1 MTKDMGILDLI
12 LILAKHRKLI
22 IIITVLAVIGSI
34 IYALLAPH
42 YWISKAVIIPVSESD
57 NIGGFNTNLL
67 DIAGGGLLKTQKVE
81 MATDFITVMKSRSF
95 REKVIEEFDL
105 ISYFEITKPYD
116 YALELALE
124 KIQTSMIR
132 IIFDPESNLIVI
144 SAETKDKAMSMDI
157 VNFYLNELEKYNQNN
172 RLSKGRMKR
181 VFLETQVEKNMA
193 EIDSLAKAMRDFQAK
208 NKTVALDQQTE
219 AIVSLYAETV
229 AQYMQAELELDLA
242 KNQYSQTSPVV
253 LDLIAQ
259 KELLAQK
266 VKDLEDSSQVLAP
279 SYLLQIDKVPDLSM
293 QLALLKMNLEIKK
306 TVIEYMYPQYELAK
320 LEELKDMPT
329 FEVIDAPREAGMR
342 SKPKRAILVI
352 ITTLAFFIISCVLA
366 LICESLHQNNELVQ
380 KIVAT
385 IKGKQ

>member
-1 MTKDMGILDLI
+1 
-12 LILAKHRKLI
+12 
-22 IIITVLAVIGSI
+22 
-34 IYALLAPH
+34 
-42 YWISKAVIIPVSESD
+42 
-57 NIGGFNTNLL
+57 
-67 DIAGGGLLKTQKVE
+67 
-81 MATDFITVMKSRSF
+81 
-95 REKVIEEFDL
+95 
-105 ISYFEITKPYD
+105 
-116 YALELALE
+116 
-124 KIQTSMIR
+124 
-132 IIFDPESNLIVI
+132 
-144 SAETKDKAMSMDI
+144 
-157 VNFYLNELEKYNQNN
+157 
-172 RLSKGRMKR
+172 
-181 VFLETQVEKNMA
+181 
-193 EIDSLAKAMRDFQAK
+193 
-208 NKTVALDQQTE
+208 
-219 AIVSLYAETV
+219 
-229 AQYMQAELELDLA
+229 
-242 KNQYSQTSPVV
+242 